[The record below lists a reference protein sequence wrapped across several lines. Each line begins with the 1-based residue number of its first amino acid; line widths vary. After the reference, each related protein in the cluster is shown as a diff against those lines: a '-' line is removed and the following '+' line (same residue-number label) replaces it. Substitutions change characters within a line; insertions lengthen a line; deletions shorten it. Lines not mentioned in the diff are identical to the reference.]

1 MGTDRRILLGPRV
14 INSILKVFENPGFH
28 EMYFDNVFTSVGL
41 FKDLRAHGIKVTSII
56 WFSRLN
62 NTT

>member
-28 EMYFDNVFTSVGL
+28 EMYFDNVFASVGL

-56 WFSRLN
+56 
-62 NTT
+62 

>member
-1 MGTDRRILLGPRV
+1 MCTDRRVLLGSRV

-41 FKDLRAHGIKVTSII
+41 LKDLPAHGIKVTTII
-56 WFSRLN
+56 
-62 NTT
+62 